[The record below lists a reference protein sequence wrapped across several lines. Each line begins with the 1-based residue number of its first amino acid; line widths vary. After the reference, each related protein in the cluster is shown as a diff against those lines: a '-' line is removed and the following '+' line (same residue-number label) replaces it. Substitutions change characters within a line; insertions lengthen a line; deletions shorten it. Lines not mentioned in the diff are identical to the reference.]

1 MREELVNVTDKN
13 LNDLKESQIVKILFS
28 SSYEKFKNN
37 ERIINEASDLSS
49 LEKMEAYNKNY
60 DRFRKEIVENAFGVI
75 ILSVLL
81 SATFDKEKMLSFF
94 KSIPYKRALK

>member
-37 ERIINEASDLSS
+37 ERNINGASDLSS

-60 DRFRKEIVENAFGVI
+60 DRFRKEIAENIFGVI
-75 ILSVLL
+75 TV
-81 SATFDKEKMLSFF
+81 ATFFYTVCNKEKFIPIF
-94 KSIPYKRALK
+94 KSLLNKRA